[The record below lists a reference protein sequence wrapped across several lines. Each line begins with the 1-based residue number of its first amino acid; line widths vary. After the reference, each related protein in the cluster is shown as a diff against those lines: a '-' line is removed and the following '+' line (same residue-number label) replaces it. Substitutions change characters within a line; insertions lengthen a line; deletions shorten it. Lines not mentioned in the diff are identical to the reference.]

1 MPISKAP
8 PVPPLFTHKTP
19 RGTPSAAAIKK
30 QITATANAKTKPKTY
45 WQELSEILASHPDDA
60 KPPTESGMISQDQ
73 LWLDVNARRKG
84 VIVLPNGLQ
93 YEQISTATP
102 AEKKSPCATS
112 TCLCNYCG
120 MLTDGTEFDSS
131 EAYGGPVNLQPRKM
145 IEGWCVAMQ
154 LMAEGDHWRLFVPP
168 HLGYGDAGR
177 SDKARGQYIPSGAA
191 LVFDLHI
198 SLIVSGPT
206 KLKPVRPA
214 QPVSGGTFVPSAH
227 FAGPLPGYMF
237 KSGSMGLGYY
247 RDANSLEVPE
257 DPERQIGVT
266 ERGRA
271 STAATSAG
279 SSESSGGGS
288 ARQGG
293 DITPSPTPSPPK
305 SARSGNLFERA
316 PSPRPVAL
324 KPKVPPLAMPAKH
337 NAINFS
343 GKENGMENGKTAGP
357 IVVSLEKDA
366 IEAVNSMLSK
376 LHFPTLKQVLEELG
390 MPVAGEKSELTAR
403 LTESLTSAL
412 ISGRRAR
419 SV

>member
-1 MPISKAP
+1 M
-8 PVPPLFTHKTP
+8 L
-19 RGTPSAAAIKK
+19 
-30 QITATANAKTKPKTY
+30 
-45 WQELSEILASHPDDA
+45 
-60 KPPTESGMISQDQ
+60 SQDQ

>member
-1 MPISKAP
+1 MPNSKAP

-19 RGTPSAAAIKK
+19 RGTPSAAALKK
-30 QITATANAKTKPKTY
+30 RITVAANAKTKPKTY
-45 WQELSEILASHPDDA
+45 WQELTEILASHPDDA
-60 KPPTESGMISQDQ
+60 KPPSKSGTLPQDQ
-73 LWLDVNARRKG
+73 LWLDVNARREG

-198 SLIVSGPT
+198 SSIVSGPT
-206 KLKPVRPA
+206 KLKPVRPPT
-214 QPVSGGTFVPSAH
+214 PVPGGAFVPSAH
-227 FAGPLPGYMF
+227 FAGPMPGYMF

-257 DPERQIGVT
+257 DPERQIGVS
-266 ERGRA
+266 ERGGA
-271 STAATSAG
+271 STAATSAS

-288 ARQGG
+288 ASQVG
-293 DITPSPTPSPPK
+293 DNMPSPPK

-337 NAINFS
+337 NAIHFS
-343 GKENGMENGKTAGP
+343 GKENCNENGP

-366 IEAVNSMLSK
+366 LEAVNSMLGK
-376 LHFPTLKQVLEELG
+376 LHLPTLKQVLQELG

-412 ISGRRAR
+412 ISGRRA
-419 SV
+419 